1 MAKPAN
7 VVVDTRPL
15 WIVLLLRSRQ
25 TLLLLVGAGIFLLI
39 SNLKTPAGLSEPGQ
53 KALAVFALCVFYW
66 VLDVLPLMITSLL
79 AIVLL
84 PLTGVLPSKEAY
96 AQFGNEAVF
105 FILGAFI
112 LAAAMM
118 KSGLSAR
125 LALMILRRFGHDPLA
140 LLRGIFV
147 LNGVMSFFMSEHAVA
162 AMTFPIILEIVAA
175 LQLERGRSNYG
186 RALFLSMAWGTT
198 IGGVATLL
206 GGARAPLALGIL
218 REVTGGSYS
227 FSEWAA
233 ANVPLSVM
241 LFGVGWII
249 LRLFFPFELSDIS
262 AAERAVDDRLLSI
275 GRMTLQEWLI
285 GFIMALTVLAWIVLG
300 EEFGLANIA
309 LSAVVLLFA
318 LRAVRWRDVEGY
330 VNWGLV
336 LMYGGAISLGSAL
349 NSTGAATWLADHTIS
364 QWAAGEVSVVLL
376 ISIAAAGITEVM
388 SNSATVA
395 ILMPV
400 TIAVASQFGIAPRL
414 MAPVVAVPAGLSFM
428 LPIGTPANAIAY
440 SSGFLRVRDLL
451 LPGLLLQIAAIAIFN
466 ALVWFYWPL
475 LGIHP

>member
-1 MAKPAN
+1 MAKPAT

-25 TLLLLVGAGIFLLI
+25 TLLLLAGVGIFLLI
-39 SNLKTPAGLSEPGQ
+39 GGLKTPAGLSEPGQ
-53 KALAVFALCVFYW
+53 KALAVFSLCVFYW

-125 LALMILRRFGHDPLA
+125 LALMVLRRFGHNPLA

-147 LNGVMSFFMSEHAVA
+147 SNGVMSFFMSEHAVA

-175 LQLERGRSNYG
+175 LRLERGRSNYG

-233 ANVPLSVM
+233 ANVPLSAV
-241 LFGVGWII
+241 LFAVGWIV
-249 LRLFFPFELSDIS
+249 LRVFFPFELTDIS

-275 GRMTLQEWLI
+275 GRMTLQERLI
-285 GFIMALTVLAWIVLG
+285 GFVMALTVFAWIVLG
-300 EEFGLANIA
+300 EEFGLASIA

-349 NSTGAATWLADHTIS
+349 NSTGAAAWLADHTIS
-364 QWAAGEVSVVLL
+364 QWAGGEVSIVLL
-376 ISIAAAGITEVM
+376 VSIAAAGITEVM

-400 TIAVASQFGIAPRL
+400 TVAVAAQFGIAPRI

-451 LPGLLLQIAAIAIFN
+451 LPGLLLQMAAIVIFN
-466 ALVWFYWPL
+466 VLVWIYWPL